1 MEMHELTLRLKCK
14 NPVAAKASLDPDIKN
29 TDNMQ
34 IEITTDSGF
43 IEIRVKAAKLGH
55 MKGVMN
61 SYLSIV
67 GLLNE
72 VDDLKLPKRQ
82 TE

>member
-1 MEMHELTLRLKCK
+1 MEMHELTMRLKAK
-14 NPVAAKASLDPDIKN
+14 DPKAAKASLDPDIKN

-34 IEITTDSGF
+34 IEITAGKDY

-61 SYLSIV
+61 SYLSVV

-72 VDDLKLPKRQ
+72 VDNIK
-82 TE
+82 